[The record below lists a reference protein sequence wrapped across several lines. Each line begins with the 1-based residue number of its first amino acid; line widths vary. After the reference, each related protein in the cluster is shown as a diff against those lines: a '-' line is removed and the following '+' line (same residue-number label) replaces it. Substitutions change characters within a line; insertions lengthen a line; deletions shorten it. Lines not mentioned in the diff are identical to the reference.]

1 MDKVSVPEYFPTCGL
16 ELLKVAKL
24 EASFGDMGRAAEMR
38 RRGEEIFR
46 VCYGSDSDN
55 FRCIMKAAMD
65 GG

>member
-1 MDKVSVPEYFPTCGL
+1 
-16 ELLKVAKL
+16 
-24 EASFGDMGRAAEMR
+24 MGRAAEMR